1 MRGLDG
7 SPEEMKAPGGDSI
20 SRLVV
25 GPGDESEEE
34 RELRIRN
41 LFDSFD
47 ISKLGYL
54 ESQQIEAGLF
64 PYQKKYVEELV
75 GAVDVNHDGH
85 IDFAEF
91 RRYMDMK
98 EVELYKLFQSID
110 ASHDGALQPEELRV
124 ALESAGVDDFL
135 QQNCVVLS
143 SAELHFDLCAIHN
156 AIFKV

>member
-1 MRGLDG
+1 
-7 SPEEMKAPGGDSI
+7 MKAPGGDSI
-20 SRLVV
+20 SGPVV

-47 ISKLGYL
+47 NSKLGYL
-54 ESQQIEAGLF
+54 EPQQIEAGLF

-124 ALESAGVDDFL
+124 ALENAGVDFL
-135 QQNCVVLS
+135 QQNWVVLS
-143 SAELHFDLCAIHN
+143 SAELHLDLCALHN
-156 AIFKV
+156 VIFNG